1 MSAHKGMY
9 KLWHVH
15 SVELYNITAVKMYER
30 VATYIILKGFH
41 NHSVERQLQKDT
53 YSMTSFM

>member
-15 SVELYNITAVKMYER
+15 SVEFYNITAVKMYEL
-30 VATYIILKGFH
+30 VGTYIILKGFH
-41 NHSVERQLQKDT
+41 NHNVECKKASCRRIHIV
-53 YSMTSFM
+53 